1 MHSVD
6 MHEIHR
12 SDWFD
17 ADCVVM
23 RRLGQQER
31 LGHERNAN
39 KHHVHHIFSRTAC
52 TSTL

>member
-1 MHSVD
+1 MTNKQSQSMHSVD

-31 LGHERNAN
+31 LGHE
-39 KHHVHHIFSRTAC
+39 TQC
-52 TSTL
+52 